1 MDRGSKDLPRSGDR
15 DQARVLLRDWPGHA
29 SVAAVGGSADV
40 SAYTS
45 GDCALSGRKGRE
57 AMEKDFG
64 WIIRNAVYRYCKGL
78 LLGAVVVAVAVTL
91 QYVLYKL

>member
-1 MDRGSKDLPRSGDR
+1 
-15 DQARVLLRDWPGHA
+15 
-29 SVAAVGGSADV
+29 
-40 SAYTS
+40 
-45 GDCALSGRKGRE
+45 
-57 AMEKDFG
+57 MEKDFG